1 MPLVVD
7 GFLPYQVIANDR
19 RVHVLH
25 GANDRPAVLVV
36 VDRAYAQQRTARTA
50 RRLRSERRGKVI
62 GCGDIDL
69 DLIPFNPATAAV
81 IDKPVQRV
89 IVALELVQAAL
100 DCMPEIAQL
109 AKKRRAYLKL
119 KADANKLLAARKDLE
134 NDLADL
140 DEDEAFCNAA
150 VDQAQSEMQKPEN
163 HRLMKEF
170 EQQLAGIAKKLDK
183 INFARKDK
191 IAALEKAKSNEA
203 YATEYIAKFEAS
215 VIEDTRAAREK
226 ADEIR
231 NRIEV
236 SRHQRDALIKTV
248 DSSIIDTYNK
258 ASKRFNGLGVEKL
271 EGAVPS
277 VCRMSL
283 SPSSMDSLKGADE
296 VAECPYCHRLLVISA
311 EEE

>member
-1 MPLVVD
+1 MTVGSTL
-7 GFLPYQVIANDR
+7 LKLQ
-19 RVHVLH
+19 
-25 GANDRPAVLVV
+25 
-36 VDRAYAQQRTARTA
+36 
-50 RRLRSERRGKVI
+50 E
-62 GCGDIDL
+62 L
-69 DLIPFNPATAAV
+69 DL
-81 IDKPVQRV
+81 
-89 IVALELVQAAL
+89 ALERDQAAL
-100 DCMPEIAQL
+100 DGMPEIAQL
-109 AKKRRAYLKL
+109 AKKRKAYLKL

-140 DEDEAFCNAA
+140 DEDEALCNAA
-150 VDQAQSEMQKPEN
+150 IDQAQSEMQKPEN
-163 HRLMKEF
+163 HRLMKDF

-183 INFARKDK
+183 INFARKEK

-271 EGAVPS
+271 DGTVPS

>member
-1 MPLVVD
+1 MTVGSTL
-7 GFLPYQVIANDR
+7 LKLQ
-19 RVHVLH
+19 
-25 GANDRPAVLVV
+25 
-36 VDRAYAQQRTARTA
+36 
-50 RRLRSERRGKVI
+50 E
-62 GCGDIDL
+62 L
-69 DLIPFNPATAAV
+69 DL
-81 IDKPVQRV
+81 
-89 IVALELVQAAL
+89 ALERDQAAL
-100 DCMPEIAQL
+100 DGMPEIAQL
-109 AKKRRAYLKL
+109 AKKRKAYLKL

-163 HRLMKEF
+163 HRLMKDF

-183 INFARKDK
+183 INFARKEK

-271 EGAVPS
+271 DGTVPS

-283 SPSSMDSLKGADE
+283 SPSSMDSLKDADE